1 MTRNTKEGS
10 LLPETGFLS
19 DTELEGELAV
29 DVYQTPTEIVI
40 KSPIA
45 GVKEDDVDVQIM
57 GDMISIRGRREQEE
71 TVDEKDY
78 FSQECYW
85 GAFSKTVR
93 LPLGD
98 VDIERAAANMKNG
111 VLTIR
116 IPRVE
121 KTRSKKLKIQ
131 KE

>member
-1 MTRNTKEGS
+1 MARTSSNES
-10 LLPETGFLS
+10 ELFPS
-19 DTELEGELAV
+19 AELEGELAV
-29 DVYQTPTEIVI
+29 DVYQTPTHIVI
-40 KSPIA
+40 RSPIA
-45 GVKEDDVDVQIM
+45 GVRDEDVDVQII
-57 GDMISIRGRREQEE
+57 GDMVSIRGKREQEE
-71 TVDEKDY
+71 TVQDKDY

-98 VDIERAAANMKNG
+98 VDVDEAQATMKNG
-111 VLTIR
+111 VLTVK

-121 KTRSKKLKIQ
+121 KTRSRKLKIE

>member
-1 MTRNTKEGS
+1 MARTSSNES
-10 LLPETGFLS
+10 ELFPS
-19 DTELEGELAV
+19 AELEGELAV
-29 DVYQTPTEIVI
+29 DVYQTPTHIVI
-40 KSPIA
+40 RSPIA
-45 GVKEDDVDVQIM
+45 GVRDEDVDVQII
-57 GDMISIRGRREQEE
+57 GDMVSILGKREQEE
-71 TVDEKDY
+71 TVQDKDY

-98 VDIERAAANMKNG
+98 VDVDEAQATMKNG
-111 VLTIR
+111 VLTVK

-121 KTRSKKLKIQ
+121 KTRSRKLKIE